1 MLDMN
6 VRARVSLR
14 LLELWASSEAMVVLV
29 EVRGEG
35 HHGDRNMVA
44 NEIFAGRDK
53 RGTPLGPYCRTCRV
67 FFFCDYL
74 SDILTRPAVR
84 PDPYQSNPE
93 QTNERLRKEPIMST
107 GFTN

>member
-1 MLDMN
+1 MLDTD

-14 LLELWASSEAMVVLV
+14 LSELWASLKVMVILI

-35 HHGDRNMVA
+35 HHGDRNMVS
-44 NEIFAGRDK
+44 NETFAGRDK
-53 RGTPLGPYCRTCRV
+53 RGTPLGPYRRTCRV
-67 FFFCDYL
+67 FFLCDYL
-74 SDILTRPAVR
+74 PDILTRPAVR

-93 QTNERLRKEPIMST
+93 QTNERLRKEPVMST